1 MKKLVL
7 QNWKDKKAQELTNK
21 VTEIETN
28 VKKEDEKL
36 TSCIS
41 ETKNVVAKEVPFS
54 FSPEVYKWW
63 TPLFKKMRCMLLAV
77 S

>member
-7 QNWKDKKAQELTNK
+7 QNWKDKTAQELTNK

-54 FSPEVYKWW
+54 FSPEVYK
-63 TPLFKKMRCMLLAV
+63 
-77 S
+77 